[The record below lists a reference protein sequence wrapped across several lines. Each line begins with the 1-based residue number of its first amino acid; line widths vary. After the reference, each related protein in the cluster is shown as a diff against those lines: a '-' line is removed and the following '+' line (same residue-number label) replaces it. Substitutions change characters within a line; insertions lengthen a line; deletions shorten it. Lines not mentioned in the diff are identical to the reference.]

1 MQPTLED
8 LKEMAL
14 SAGQILREGY
24 GKRHQVEHKGR
35 IDIVTEVDKHSEEY
49 LLREI
54 GRRFPD
60 HSILSEESGQLQGA
74 EGQCWYIDPLDG
86 TTNYAHGIPLFA
98 VMLAYTRQGEITLG
112 VIYEPLLE
120 LLFSAE
126 RGKGAWMNG
135 KSIQVSDT
143 RALIDAVLATGFPY
157 ELEKKPNNMDN
168 FLHML
173 KRTQS
178 LRRFGSTAINLSF
191 VAAGWLD
198 GYWNLGVKPWDIAAG
213 TLLIEEAGGVV
224 TDLQGSGDYFKPPYA
239 IAAGNPW
246 LQLKILKEL
255 KISMGSHSG

>member
-54 GRRFPD
+54 GRHFPD

-143 RALIDAVLATGFPY
+143 RALIDAVLEPA
-157 ELEKKPNNMDN
+157 
-168 FLHML
+168 
-173 KRTQS
+173 S
-178 LRRFGSTAINLSF
+178 LMN
-191 VAAGWLD
+191 
-198 GYWNLGVKPWDIAAG
+198 
-213 TLLIEEAGGVV
+213 
-224 TDLQGSGDYFKPPYA
+224 
-239 IAAGNPW
+239 
-246 LQLKILKEL
+246 
-255 KISMGSHSG
+255 